1 MKILATPR
9 GICAIDLGLDSLLRP
24 GGGKTATAGKT
35 LAAAVQ
41 IRQYLKG
48 RRKNLDFKIALERG
62 TDFQR
67 RVWRA
72 LRRIPYGE
80 TRSYAW
86 VAAAV
91 GRPKAVRAVGQA
103 CGANPLPLYFPC
115 HRVVAANGGIGGFSG
130 GLKWKRRLLELE
142 KNSGR

>member
-1 MKILATPR
+1 MKILTAN
-9 GICAIDLGLDSLLRP
+9 GGVCEIKLGSNP
-24 GGGKTATAGKT
+24 APTAGNEKT
-35 LAAAVQ
+35 SASAATAAVQ
-41 IRQYLKG
+41 IQEYLKG
-48 RRKNLDFKIALERG
+48 RRKNLNFKIALESG
-62 TDFQR
+62 TEFQR

-86 VAAAV
+86 VARAV

-115 HRVVAANGGIGGFSG
+115 HRVVAADGGIGGFSG
-130 GLKWKRRLLELE
+130 GLTWKRRLLELE
-142 KNSGR
+142 KKIGR